1 MTTRVQIVVLVVTA
15 CGGSSPPSS
24 NATNANA
31 KGNAAASG
39 DPESVFG
46 PLEIGADYA
55 SYRKLT
61 DEPFLSLDHGNRW
74 VDVYV
79 NEIGADAYEPPAE
92 VPVGT
97 VIVKTSVLD
106 DGNGAPGTV
115 AGPIFVME
123 KRAAGYAPDD
133 GDWWY
138 AIHWAAPPKDAKMPG
153 PIYWR
158 GKSPRV
164 DYCAD
169 CHSSY
174 DRGIG
179 GLIPSSILKR

>member
-1 MTTRVQIVVLVVTA
+1 MTMRVQIVVLLVTG
-15 CGGSSPPSS
+15 CGGSTATTGG
-24 NATNANA
+24 ATNANA
-31 KGNAAASG
+31 NATG
-39 DPESVFG
+39 DRESVFG

-55 SYRKLT
+55 TYRKLT

-79 NEIGADAYEPPAE
+79 NEIGAAAYESPTE
-92 VPVGT
+92 IPVGT
-97 VIVKTSVLD
+97 IIVKTSVLD
-106 DGNGAPGTV
+106 EDGAPGSV

-133 GDWWY
+133 SDWWY
-138 AIHWAAPPKDAKMPG
+138 AIHWAAPPKNAKMDG